1 MKKKL
6 LNAVSTLT
14 IAAIVA
20 LNVHVVTSEQ
30 TPAFLKW
37 DVAGKI
43 LAIGTSGSGSGSGSG
58 TLRWVWKVSKK
69 NAPCPG
75 STTRK
80 GTKLTC
86 VKEVAPD
93 DATGCTSGSTKYLG
107 CD

>member
-6 LNAVSTLT
+6 LNAVSTLA

-37 DVAGKI
+37 DVIGKI
-43 LAIGTSGSGSGSGSG
+43 LADGTSGSGSG
-58 TLRWVWKVSKK
+58 TPRWVWKVSKK
-69 NAPCPG
+69 DVPCPTNPG
-75 STTRK
+75 KT
-80 GTKLTC
+80 GDKLTC

-93 DATGCTSGSTKYLG
+93 DATGCISGSIRYLG

>member
-6 LNAVSTLT
+6 FNAVSTLA

-37 DVAGKI
+37 DAIGKI

-58 TLRWVWKVSKK
+58 GKTDAMAYCSSCNGKLCT
-69 NAPCPG
+69 AC
-75 STTRK
+75 TTK
-80 GTKLTC
+80 YNNGCT
-86 VKEVAPD
+86 VKEN
-93 DATGCTSGSTKYLG
+93 CTISS
-107 CD
+107 